1 MKNIVNDFS
10 KLIFLEKIIFILIL
24 LLPFALCLSIFVADL
39 FTSIIALIVLF
50 WFFKN
55 KEFQQIIRNIK
66 KPLSIIILFYFFII
80 ISLTFSVNFNKSFL
94 PSFFYFRYFFLSLA
108 IFFLMCKYEFS
119 LKIILFSLLSLMVL
133 ITVDSSIELLKIN
146 NFFGLTLPTY
156 RVEIGSTYYLT
167 SLFDDE
173 KKLGSFIIRL
183 LPFMI
188 GLLILYEIKFFKK
201 IDVKFILLIL
211 SGILIFFSS
220 ERVAIFLF
228 LFFFIFSLKI
238 FQKKIFI
245 LFFFIFSI
253 FTISIFQPKLIDKYI
268 PSTLTQF
275 GILDTYTIYNE
286 ENKLIPFWNKMN
298 FSNMNYISEE
308 HQKLIMSGIEI
319 FKENPITG
327 TGIKTYHRYCKNL
340 KEKKK
345 LDIKCSSHPHNT
357 YVQILSDIG
366 LFAAIT
372 IFLIF
377 IYLLSINLK
386 ILLIK
391 NPSNYL
397 KSYFILNLGIIINLM
412 PFIPSGSFFNNW
424 INLMIY
430 YPIGF
435 WFYLFYKLR
444 KKNNEH

>member
-1 MKNIVNDFS
+1 MKNIVNDFN
-10 KLIFLEKIIFILIL
+10 KLIFLEKIILILVL
-24 LLPFALCLSIFVADL
+24 LLPLALCLSIFIADL

-55 KEFQQIIRNIK
+55 KEFQQIIKNIK
-66 KPLSIIILFYFFII
+66 KPLFVIILFYFLVV
-80 ISLTFSVNFNKSFL
+80 ISLFFSVNFNKSFL

-133 ITVDSSIELLKIN
+133 ITIDSLIELIKMN
-146 NFFGLTLPTY
+146 NIFGLTLPEN
-156 RVEIGSTYYLT
+156 RLRPGSAYYLT
-167 SLFDDE
+167 SFFYDE
-173 KKLGSFIIRL
+173 KKLGSFIVRL
-183 LPFMI
+183 LPFI
-188 GLLILYEIKFFKK
+188 ISLLVLLEIKFFKK
-201 IDVKFILLIL
+201 IDLKLIILIL

-220 ERVAIFLF
+220 ERVAAFLF
-228 LFFFIFSLKI
+228 IFFFIFSLKI
-238 FQKKIFI
+238 FQKKIFVF
-245 LFFFIFSI
+245 LFLIFSI
-253 FTISIFQPKLIDKYI
+253 ITISISQPRLIDKYI
-268 PSTLTQF
+268 PATLTQF
-275 GILDTYTIYNE
+275 GILDTYTIYDRG
-286 ENKLIPFWNKMN
+286 KLIPFWNEMN
-298 FSNMNYISEE
+298 FSNINYMSEE
-308 HQKLIMSGIEI
+308 HEKLIMSGIEI

-327 TGIKTYHRYCKNL
+327 SGIKTYHRYCKNL
-340 KEKKK
+340 KEKKS

-366 LFAAIT
+366 LFGAIT
-372 IFLIF
+372 VILIF
-377 IYLLSINLK
+377 IYFLLTNLK
-386 ILLIK
+386 ILFIK
-391 NPSNYL
+391 NPSNFL

-424 INLMIY
+424 INIMIY

>member
-10 KLIFLEKIIFILIL
+10 KFIFLEKVILIL
-24 LLPFALCLSIFVADL
+24 VVLLPFALCLSIFIADL

-55 KEFQQIIRNIK
+55 KEFQQIIKNIK
-66 KPLSIIILFYFFII
+66 KPLFVIILFYFLII
-80 ISLTFSVNFNKSFL
+80 ISLFFSVNFNKSFL

-108 IFFLMCKYEFS
+108 IFFLMYKYEFS

-133 ITVDSSIELLKIN
+133 ITIDSSIELIKIN
-146 NFFGLTLPTY
+146 NIFGLTLPENRLQT
-156 RVEIGSTYYLT
+156 GSAYYLT
-167 SLFDDE
+167 SFFDDE
-173 KKLGSFIIRL
+173 KKLGSFIVRL
-183 LPFMI
+183 LPFI
-188 GLLILYEIKFFKK
+188 ISLLILYEIKFFKK
-201 IDVKFILLIL
+201 IDIKFIVLIL

-220 ERVAIFLF
+220 ERVAAFLF
-228 LFFFIFSLKI
+228 IFFFIFSLKI

-245 LFFFIFSI
+245 IFFFIFSLI
-253 FTISIFQPKLIDKYI
+253 TISIFQPKLIDKYI

-275 GILDTYTIYNE
+275 GILNTYTIYDKG
-286 ENKLIPFWNKMN
+286 KLIPFWNEMD
-298 FSNMNYISEE
+298 FSNMNYLSEE
-308 HQKLIMSGIEI
+308 HQKLIISGIEI

-340 KEKKK
+340 KEKKS

-366 LFAAIT
+366 LFGAIT

-386 ILLIK
+386 ILFIK
-391 NPSNYL
+391 SPSNYL

>member
-156 RVEIGSTYYLT
+156 RVETGSTYYLT

-245 LFFFIFSI
+245 LFFFIF
-253 FTISIFQPKLIDKYI
+253 
-268 PSTLTQF
+268 
-275 GILDTYTIYNE
+275 
-286 ENKLIPFWNKMN
+286 
-298 FSNMNYISEE
+298 
-308 HQKLIMSGIEI
+308 
-319 FKENPITG
+319 
-327 TGIKTYHRYCKNL
+327 
-340 KEKKK
+340 
-345 LDIKCSSHPHNT
+345 
-357 YVQILSDIG
+357 
-366 LFAAIT
+366 
-372 IFLIF
+372 
-377 IYLLSINLK
+377 
-386 ILLIK
+386 
-391 NPSNYL
+391 
-397 KSYFILNLGIIINLM
+397 
-412 PFIPSGSFFNNW
+412 
-424 INLMIY
+424 
-430 YPIGF
+430 
-435 WFYLFYKLR
+435 
-444 KKNNEH
+444 